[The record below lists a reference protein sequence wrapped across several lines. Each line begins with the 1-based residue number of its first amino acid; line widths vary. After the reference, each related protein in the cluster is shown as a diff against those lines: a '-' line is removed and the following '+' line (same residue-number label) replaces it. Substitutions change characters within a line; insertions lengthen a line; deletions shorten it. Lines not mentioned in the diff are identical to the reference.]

1 MVALGLMGFKSHYQV
16 SQALTVTELSKHQ
29 SKELIPAGEMLDI
42 MVSIVLVNK
51 TAELVIVQ
59 KLYQLGEYIFVF
71 VHLAVNLSAK
81 LQIQIVAL
89 YKLVVND
96 FISAISK
103 NN

>member
-16 SQALTVTELSKHQ
+16 SQDLTVTELSEHQ
-29 SKELIPAGEMLDI
+29 SKKLIPAGVMLDI

-71 VHLAVNLSAK
+71 VHLAVNLSGCKIANSNRR
-81 LQIQIVAL
+81 AL
-89 YKLVVND
+89 HTGRE
-96 FISAISK
+96 
-103 NN
+103 